1 MRGITEYGAEEFPFQ
16 PDQNTI
22 NKQTTI
28 DVPVTTNRRVISR
41 SQQHEKRVSRA
52 QWERDKAN
60 LDMDQAVLDS
70 DQAKLDRDH
79 LILERDKA
87 VFDRD
92 LLRAEREQEQR
103 L

>member
-1 MRGITEYGAEEFPFQ
+1 MARRNFPFQ
-16 PDQNTI
+16 PDHQQEQEHEPPSTF
-22 NKQTTI
+22 
-28 DVPVTTNRRVISR
+28 R
-41 SQQHEKRVSRA
+41 SQQTEETYPDLSSMKRESERA

-70 DQAKLDRDH
+70 DQVKLDRDY

-87 VFDRD
+87 VLDRD